1 MTYFIYALTGSLC
14 SYFSC
19 VNLLPNKFS
28 LLKRLFLFIYAF
40 ATVYFLNKSFGQ
52 ISTFLTFGGIL
63 LLTFYFSKYNLF
75 YLSCC
80 LFGYLYSVT
89 FNYVIMWIVGVLLKI
104 NMEEL
109 LASSA
114 MTIAFSCLYCL
125 FCGVTTKGLGW
136 YFHKKLTLPHYLTN
150 PYLLKSIFI
159 DLFLLVSFYII
170 NFSYGERLGYDHG
183 IIALNGIIFLLL
195 FAITVFLMYSVY
207 KTTIDKE
214 TYKNRMIQFENL
226 RLYTERLEKS
236 YGSMRRFKH
245 DYMNILS
252 TMSEFM
258 KENDMKSLIEYYEE
272 KVLPISHAFTES
284 GTKLGALSNIKNTA
298 LKSLLSSKFIY
309 AMETG
314 IKTEIELMEPI
325 DKLFMDSLDLSRII
339 GIFLDNAI
347 EAAEETEEKEV
358 GFCMFY
364 KNEALYLIIRNTAH
378 APSYPISQLSSQEIS
393 SKGENMGIGLYNVK
407 MILNSYD
414 NAIWNTTYD
423 EPYFIQELILKRNGS

>member
-1 MTYFIYALTGSLC
+1 MTYFIYSVTGSLC

-19 VNLLPNKFS
+19 VNMLPYNLS
-28 LLKRLFLFIYAF
+28 AAKRLFLFFYAF
-40 ATVYFLNKSFGQ
+40 SMAYFFNPILGQ
-52 ISTFLTFGGIL
+52 ACTFLIYGGIL
-63 LLTFYFSKYNLF
+63 LFIFYFTKHDFFCL
-75 YLSCC
+75 CC
-80 LFGYLYSVT
+80 ILFGYLYAVT
-89 FNYVIMWIVGVLLKI
+89 FNYLLMWIATFFLRMDI
-104 NMEEL
+104 EAL
-109 LASSA
+109 LAHNVL
-114 MTIAFSCLYCL
+114 TVAFSITYCI
-125 FCGVTTKGLGW
+125 FCGITTKLIGW
-136 YFHKKLTLPHYLTN
+136 YIHKILKLSQYLTN
-150 PYLLKSIFI
+150 THLLRLIFI
-159 DLFLLVSFYII
+159 DLSFLVFFYIL
-170 NFSYGERLGYDHG
+170 NFSYGEHLGYNYG

-207 KTTIDKE
+207 KTTLDNE

-284 GTKLGALSNIKNTA
+284 GTKLGALSNIRNTA

-325 DKLFMDSLDLSRII
+325 GQLFMDSLDLSRII

-358 GFCMFY
+358 SFCMFY
-364 KNEALYLIIRNTAH
+364 KDDALYLIIRNTA
-378 APSYPISQLSSQEIS
+378 PVPFYPISELCSQGIS
-393 SKGENMGIGLYNVK
+393 SKGENRGIGLYNIK
-407 MILNSYD
+407 MILQSYE

-423 EPYFIQELILKRNGS
+423 EPYFTQELILKSSGS

>member
-1 MTYFIYALTGSLC
+1 MTYFIYSVTGSLC

-19 VNLLPNKFS
+19 VNLLPYNIS
-28 LLKRLFLFIYAF
+28 AAKRLLLFFYAF
-40 ATVYFLNKSFGQ
+40 TMAYFLNPILGQ
-52 ISTFLTFGGIL
+52 ACTFLIYGGIL
-63 LLTFYFSKYNLF
+63 LFIFYFTKHDFFCL
-75 YLSCC
+75 CC
-80 LFGYLYSVT
+80 NLFGYLYAVT
-89 FNYVIMWIVGVLLKI
+89 FNYLLMWIATFLLRMDIETLLAHSILTVAFSITYCIFCGITTKLIGWYIHKILKLSQYLTSTHLLKI
-104 NMEEL
+104 I
-109 LASSA
+109 S
-114 MTIAFSCLYCL
+114 
-125 FCGVTTKGLGW
+125 
-136 YFHKKLTLPHYLTN
+136 
-150 PYLLKSIFI
+150 I
-159 DLFLLVSFYII
+159 DLSLLVFFYIL
-170 NFSYGERLGYDHG
+170 NFSYGEHLGYNYG

-284 GTKLGALSNIKNTA
+284 GTKLGALSNIRNTA

-314 IKTEIELMEPI
+314 IKTEIELTEPI

-364 KNEALYLIIRNTAH
+364 KNEALYLIIRNTAPV
-378 APSYPISQLSSQEIS
+378 PSYPISQLCSQGIS
-393 SKGENMGIGLYNVK
+393 SKGENRGIGLYNIK
-407 MILNSYD
+407 MILQSYD
-414 NAIWNTTYD
+414 NSIWNTTYD
-423 EPYFIQELILKRNGS
+423 EPYFTQELILKRNGS